1 MPLEIYLYIL
11 NILLIGIILL
21 WLFYIK
27 NMKNNKIIFMW
38 ITFLFFINLF
48 NIRITIIDYLKNSER
63 IGDKGNKGIIGN
75 KGNKG
80 KDRPC
85 GCDNNKIII
94 KLSQKAKEWVDLILS
109 YNQGENFLNDYF
121 YIDYSWQQLL
131 NKNENINPFD
141 IIKKDEYWK

>member
-27 NMKNNKIIFMW
+27 NMTNNKIIFMW

-63 IGDKGNKGIIGN
+63 IGNKGDKGKIGN

-80 KDRPC
+80 KDREC

-94 KLSQKAKEWVDLILS
+94 KLSKKAKEWVDLILS

-141 IIKKDEYWK
+141 IIKKDKYWK

>member
-21 WLFYIK
+21 WLLYIK
-27 NMKNNKIIFMW
+27 NMTTNKIIFMW

-63 IGDKGNKGIIGN
+63 IGDKGTKGIIGN

-80 KDRPC
+80 KDRKC

-94 KLSQKAKEWVDLILS
+94 KLSKKTKEWVDLILS
-109 YNQGENFLNDYF
+109 YNQGEKFLNDYF

-131 NKNENINPFD
+131 NKNENITPFD